1 MEKIYNLT
9 ESQPKIKTE
18 ELSSDFLDLK
28 IMPDEKIQFEPKT
41 IKRDEDTASVAC
53 FVLLEDFKDFKAKD
67 GSYNLDILGE
77 KMYEYVVRA
86 CPETP
91 KLVHFDHEQTT
102 VIKAIKPHLDDSE
115 YTLVLFADTPL
126 ITRKNVLNIL
136 DFVKAKG
143 LNVCPLSR
151 GYVFKTD
158 YIKRVDDI
166 YSPSVYYFDEQDF
179 MMAISYPQLHL
190 ITEILKNRIVQYH
203 SNNGVYFK
211 DPSTLYIEAS
221 VKIKEGTSVG
231 SFVSLSG
238 ETSIGKNVVIENNSC
253 LKNAKVMD
261 ECEIK
266 GAYLE
271 GAYVYKNCKIS
282 RGAKLFS
289 QTAIKENSTV
299 GEDTIISNAIVGENS
314 NIGQN
319 NIVGYLMSKDQ
330 ISIGN
335 NCHIAGTMMHPV
347 EMEKGASVCDLVTV
361 FEGVKILENQKI
373 LSGETVKSSKAGD
386 KND

>member
-9 ESQPKIKTE
+9 ETKPEIKTE

-28 IMPDEKIQFEPKT
+28 IMPDEKIQYEPKT
-41 IKRDEDTASVAC
+41 IERDDDTASVAC
-53 FVLLEDFKDFKAKD
+53 FVMLEDFKDFKAKD

-77 KMYEYVVRA
+77 KMFEYVVRA

-91 KLVHFDHEQTT
+91 KLIHFDHEQTN

-151 GYVFKTD
+151 GYVFKTE

-179 MMAISYPQLHL
+179 MMAISYSQLHL
-190 ITEILKNRIVQYH
+190 ITEILKNRIIEYH
-203 SNNGVYFK
+203 SKNGVYFK
-211 DPSTLYIEAS
+211 DPNTLYIEAG

-231 SFVSLSG
+231 SFVSLSQD
-238 ETSIGKNVVIENNSC
+238 TYIGKNVIIENNSC

-261 ECEIK
+261 DCIIS
-266 GAYLE
+266 GAYLD

-299 GEDTIISNAIVGENS
+299 GEDTIISNAIIDKDS
-314 NIGQN
+314 NIGKN
-319 NIVGYLMSKDQ
+319 NIINYVMAKDQ

-335 NCHIAGTMMHPV
+335 NCHISGTASHPV
-347 EMEKGASVCDLVTV
+347 QMEKGACVCDLVTILD
-361 FEGVKILENQKI
+361 GVKILENQKI
-373 LSGETVKSSKAGD
+373 ASGEIVKSPKVGD
-386 KND
+386 MYD